1 MVAASKAE
9 ASGTVPA
16 PARRG
21 WLRSPRLRA
30 IAGLS
35 PVVLW
40 QLIFFVLPMGMLSMY
55 SFWRLIDYK
64 IDKTPTLYN
73 YYEIFNNPFLWKALV
88 LSLEIAVA
96 VTIACAILAYP
107 IAYFIA
113 KKAGRWRVI
122 LLIAVII
129 PFWTSLILRAY
140 AWKLLLG
147 NHGFINTGLMMSG
160 ALAEPISYLLYSPVA
175 TAIGLIYAF
184 LPFYT
189 LPIYTSVDKVQDSWL
204 EAATDL
210 GATPF
215 RAFVEAHPAND
226 LAGNAQ
232 YWLAETYYVRNDYE
246 TAAREFL
253 EGYQRYPESPKAPDF
268 LLKLGVTLSAMGQ
281 RAEACSTL
289 EELSAK
295 FPLVR
300 DDTRRRSAEERA
312 VLGCP

>member
-1 MVAASKAE
+1 MVAVSTSE
-9 ASGTVPA
+9 ASRPA
-16 PARRG
+16 STPARRG
-21 WLRSPRLRA
+21 WWHSPRLRA
-30 IAGLS
+30 CVGLS

-40 QLIFFVLPMGMLSMY
+40 QLVFFVLPMGMLSVY

-64 IDKTPTLYN
+64 VDKTPTLYN

-88 LSLEIAVA
+88 LSLEVAVA
-96 VTIACAILAYP
+96 VTLVCAVLAYP

-129 PFWTSLILRAY
+129 PFWTSIILRAY

-147 NHGFINTGLMMSG
+147 ERGFINTGLIMSG
-160 ALAEPISYLLYSPVA
+160 ALEEPISYLLYSPIA

-184 LPFYT
+184 LPFYI

-215 RAFVEAHPAND
+215 RAFVEVTFPLCMPGLVVGAVFTFIFSVGDYVIPQ
-226 LAGNAQ
+226 LLGGGKQLMIAQ
-232 YWLAETYYVRNDYE
+232 AI
-246 TAAREFL
+246 FL
-253 EGYQRYPESPKAPDF
+253 EFDMMQNWPGGAALSM
-268 LLKLGVTLSAMGQ
+268 LLLAVILTILMALL
-281 RAEACSTL
+281 RWVRL
-289 EELSAK
+289 EDV
-295 FPLVR
+295 F
-300 DDTRRRSAEERA
+300 
-312 VLGCP
+312 